1 MPAVLSKPLK
11 SPICAEMYQNYQ
23 CRGGKG
29 LVGMNSNDLRKL
41 KTYFQ
46 VTMAD
51 TRNVKKGA
59 VRADD
64 LSLETRSFLHLRDQL
79 KRYEDAA

>member
-1 MPAVLSKPLK
+1 M
-11 SPICAEMYQNYQ
+11 Q
-23 CRGGKG
+23 RGKG

-59 VRADD
+59 VKADD

-79 KRYEDAA
+79 KRYQDAA